1 MAVLDLRKGI
11 TKNEEYDAFVF
22 PGGEVHFKVHK
33 PTVLYVS
40 RGIRIISRIN
50 SANDLMLLILAVETI
65 RKDGYT
71 GKLEVVLPY
80 MPYQQ
85 ADRDF
90 SFGECFSLQTVCK
103 LLNTLDV
110 DRYYIFDP
118 HSDVSP
124 ALLKKTTTIDNSN
137 YITEI
142 LTHYSEN
149 LIDPK
154 ERVEDNLIIISP
166 DAGAYKKIGKLC
178 SKIGWEGEL
187 VAANKYRSISTGN
200 IESLELSKN
209 DFEGKDVLIIDDIC
223 IGGRTFIKLAEKL
236 KERNAGRLFLA
247 ISHGIFSNGFNELNQ
262 CFDQIFCTDSYFDIK
277 DPNFLLIHEESCYKV
292 KQININYDL
301 LSQNK

>member
-22 PGGEVHFKVHK
+22 PGGEVHFKIHK

-40 RGIRIISRIN
+40 NGIRIISRIN

-65 RKDGYT
+65 KKDGYT
-71 GKLEVVLPY
+71 GMLEVVFPY

-124 ALLKKTTTIDNSN
+124 ALLKKTTTIDNSK
-137 YITEI
+137 YIEQVLLNIRQEQTES
-142 LTHYSEN
+142 L
-149 LIDPK
+149 
-154 ERVEDNLIIISP
+154 EDTLCIISP

-178 SKIGWEGEL
+178 SKLDWRGEL

-200 IESLELSKN
+200 IESLELSKQ

-236 KERNAGRLFLA
+236 KELNAGRLFLA
-247 ISHGIFSNGFNELNQ
+247 ISHGVFSNGFRELNE
-262 CFDQIFCTDSYFDIK
+262 CFDAIYCTDSYFDIE
-277 DPNFLLIHEESCYKV
+277 DPNFLLIHEKSCYKL
-292 KQININYDL
+292 KQINISYD
-301 LSQNK
+301 NI